1 MIISILSK
9 LHIFYFKEIL
19 KKNDIFTRYYN
30 YIEMS
35 GWGSNNQGGWNQQQ
49 GGFNPNQGPNQ
60 GNLNNIKVLE
70 IRVLFQI
77 LILEIK
83 DIILTKVI
91 KDSIKIKVLIQIKV
105 LIKIK
110 VLIQIKVIIQ
120 IKAI

>member
-70 IRVLFQI
+70 IRVLYQI

-83 DIILTKVI
+83 NIIITKVI
-91 KDSIKIKVLIQIKV
+91 KDSIKIKVLIQIKT
-105 LIKIK
+105 I
-110 VLIQIKVIIQ
+110 IQIKVIIQ
-120 IKAI
+120 IKAFKAI